1 MKSIRAAAGLV
12 LALIVAS
19 VSFAGAYPVG
29 GGYGL
34 EKAPTQTAVKSA
46 S

>member
-1 MKSIRAAAGLV
+1 MKSIRLV
-12 LALIVAS
+12 LGTLFALIVTAAS
-19 VSFAGAYPVG
+19 VAGASPV

-34 EKAPTQTAVKSA
+34 EKAPTTSATTSA

>member
-1 MKSIRAAAGLV
+1 MKSIRLVAASL
-12 LALIVAS
+12 LALIVTALS
-19 VSFAGAYPVG
+19 VAGASPV

-34 EKAPTQTAVKSA
+34 EKAPTTHAIKSA

>member
-1 MKSIRAAAGLV
+1 MKSIRLV
-12 LALIVAS
+12 TASLLALIIAAVS
-19 VSFAGAYPVG
+19 VAGASPV

-34 EKAPTQTAVKSA
+34 EKAPTTNSATSA

>member
-1 MKSIRAAAGLV
+1 MKSTRVAAASL
-12 LALIVAS
+12 LALVVTVFS
-19 VSFAGAYPVG
+19 VAGASPV

-34 EKAPTQTAVKSA
+34 EKAPTSARAAASA

>member
-1 MKSIRAAAGLV
+1 MKSIRLV
-12 LALIVAS
+12 LGTLFALIVTAAS
-19 VSFAGAYPVG
+19 VAGASPV

-34 EKAPTQTAVKSA
+34 EKAPTTTSATTSA

>member
-1 MKSIRAAAGLV
+1 MKSIRLV
-12 LALIVAS
+12 LASLFALIVTAAS
-19 VSFAGAYPVG
+19 VASASPV

-34 EKAPTQTAVKSA
+34 EKAPTASSATKSA

>member
-1 MKSIRAAAGLV
+1 MKSIRLVAASL
-12 LALIVAS
+12 LALIVTAVS
-19 VSFAGAYPVG
+19 VAGASPV

-34 EKAPTQTAVKSA
+34 EKAPTTNSTKSA